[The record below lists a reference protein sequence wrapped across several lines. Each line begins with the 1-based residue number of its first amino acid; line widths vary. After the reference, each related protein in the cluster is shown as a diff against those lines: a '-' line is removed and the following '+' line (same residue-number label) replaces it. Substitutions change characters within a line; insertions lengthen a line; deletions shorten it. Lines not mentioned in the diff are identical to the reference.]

1 MQKIKKCTTQSN
13 QLNFRKENILKF
25 AALSGDYNPVHLDPI
40 KARRT
45 IFGDIVVHG
54 LYAALSSIN
63 QCFKDNFGFVFIE
76 ELKITFKK
84 SVRLGL
90 LSLVSQEKAEGNKTK
105 IILKQNDEICVSIE
119 IQTRRDK
126 EYRTFS
132 LRNKSYKKTNPKERP
147 KKINSKADLPQLKFI
162 SRKK

>member
-1 MQKIKKCTTQSN
+1 MQKIKTCTTQSN

-54 LYAALSSIN
+54 LYADLSSIN

-76 ELKITFKK
+76 IITWYITHLYSCK
-84 SVRLGL
+84 
-90 LSLVSQEKAEGNKTK
+90 VSHA
-105 IILKQNDEICVSIE
+105 
-119 IQTRRDK
+119 RR
-126 EYRTFS
+126 R
-132 LRNKSYKKTNPKERP
+132 
-147 KKINSKADLPQLKFI
+147 IV
-162 SRKK
+162 